1 MKKYADVH
9 DLFVVEQKKID
20 DSKKYLI
27 CYRNHKNQY
36 IEILTDEKLE
46 NVSDNKVK
54 VLYNYHEL
62 LAPYGFKLG
71 YALKLTV
78 KEILELYVA
87 LNVEIYT
94 QSQEKNEDEIESI
107 LNQATENF
115 FPKDGHWYGSCFRR
129 PKDVS
134 MINLPCHL
142 RDDAWLA
149 QMFYKNQ
156 ELNQL
161 SRKRVFEYVQMSPVF
176 KEARHNYELKIVKW
190 QIEWIM
196 GHGENWICDEDYG
209 GDFVYLTPV
218 VDLGVRKGVVDTLI
232 KIGMDKDVIEEGIEK
247 YASLW
252 REQCMSA
259 AFRNS
264 FEPVYYMS
272 KRQPEPPSE
281 EHKEKWLQM
290 RRYEYYQ
297 RHKNSVDKYGTVT
310 KDMLLRGQELENLK
324 IYLEKENL
332 RRKGYLDGFKAHY

>member
-9 DLFVVEQKKID
+9 DLFVVEQRKGD
-20 DSKKYLI
+20 GSVKYLI
-27 CYRNHKNQY
+27 CYRNHKNIY

-46 NVSDNKVK
+46 NVNADKVK

-62 LAPYGFKLG
+62 LASYGFKLG
-71 YALKLTV
+71 YALKLTT

-87 LNVEIYT
+87 LNLELYV
-94 QSQEKNEDEIESI
+94 QSQETNEDEVNQI
-107 LNQATENF
+107 LDRATENF
-115 FPKDGHWYGSCFRR
+115 FPKEGTWRSNCFRR
-129 PKDVS
+129 PQEVA
-134 MINLPCHL
+134 MMNLPCHL
-142 RDDAWLA
+142 RDDHWLA
-149 QMFYKNQ
+149 QMLYKNQ
-156 ELNQL
+156 ELNNV
-161 SRKRVFEYVQMSPVF
+161 SHKRVFEYVQMSPFF
-176 KEARHNYELKIVKW
+176 KQARHNYELEIVKW

-196 GHGENWICDEDYG
+196 GHGENWICDEKYG
-209 GDFVYLTPV
+209 GDCVYLTPV
-218 VDLGVRKGVVDTLI
+218 VDLGVRKGVVDTLV

-272 KRQPEPPSE
+272 KRQPEPPSK
-281 EHKEKWLQM
+281 EHREKWLQM

-297 RHKNSVDKYGTVT
+297 RHKDSVDKYGTIT
-310 KDMLLRGQELENLK
+310 QDMLLHGQELEDIK
-324 IYLEKENL
+324 TYLEKENL